1 METLK
6 QNTKGSRQVKI
17 LAEYYNDGYM
27 SSYIDQPTECVTP
40 RLNPK
45 VNYGFWMIVMYQ
57 CRFILGKKKKKSIIL
72 MSNVDN
78 GKAMCLGTGTHTKPP
93 FNFSFPGGSVS
104 KESACNAGDPGLI
117 PE

>member
-17 LAEYYNDGYM
+17 LTEYYNDGYM

-57 CRFILGKKKKKSIIL
+57 CRFILGKKKKKKKYHS
-72 MSNVDN
+72 D
-78 GKAMCLGTGTHTKPP
+78 
-93 FNFSFPGGSVS
+93 
-104 KESACNAGDPGLI
+104 E
-117 PE
+117 